1 MEVTSNKAVE
11 DAAIAW
17 VCELERKAGRSPKD
31 MRGSSSPVD
40 IMSPPRAI
48 EVKAYGRFARGE
60 ELFIEVAQFE
70 EAERNPEFYLYVVEN
85 IRQGNPE
92 LFQLKVLAGQD
103 LRALLDRAK
112 EQRYFTIPW
121 PVAHY
126 DSLDPGL
133 R

>member
-1 MEVTSNKAVE
+1 MEVTGKRAVE

-17 VCELERKAGRSPKD
+17 VCELERKAGRIPKD
-31 MRGSSSPVD
+31 MRGSNSPVD
-40 IMSPPRAI
+40 ILSPPRSI

-70 EAERNPEFYLYVVEN
+70 EAERNPE
-85 IRQGNPE
+85 

-103 LRALLDRAK
+103 LRSLLDRAK
-112 EQRYFTIPW
+112 EQRYFTMPW

-126 DSLDPGL
+126 DSLDPGP